1 MWCVVVVSAFSRTVL
16 VPMKHTDRQL
26 LTDLR
31 RALLHLHKVLLEWE
45 RDAYERVHG
54 RMSAAGLLKV
64 IVSDPQFAWLRPIT
78 ELIVRID
85 GALEAEAPDTR
96 IDVDLL
102 VTQARGILAPDDPS
116 GVYAQRYHAALQELP
131 DAVIAHG
138 RVTRLLKD
146 VPTRETLH

>member
-1 MWCVVVVSAFSRTVL
+1 
-16 VPMKHTDRQL
+16 MKQTERQL

-45 RDAYERVHG
+45 RAAYERVHG

-78 ELIVRID
+78 EIIVRID
-85 GALEAEAPDTR
+85 GALEADADTPV
-96 IDVDLL
+96 DVDLL
-102 VTQARGILAPDDPS
+102 VTHARAIISPDDPA
-116 GVYAQRYHAALQELP
+116 GAYAQRYRAALQELP

-138 RVTRLLKD
+138 AVTMLLKD
-146 VPTRETLH
+146 VPNRETLH

>member
-1 MWCVVVVSAFSRTVL
+1 
-16 VPMKHTDRQL
+16 MKHADRQL

-45 RDAYERVHG
+45 RAAYERVHG
-54 RMSAAGLLKV
+54 RMSAAGLLAV
-64 IVSDPQFAWLRPIT
+64 IVGDPQFAWLRPMT

-85 GALEAEAPDTR
+85 AALEAEAPDAP
-96 IDVDLL
+96 VDADLF
-102 VTQARGILAPDDPS
+102 VSQARAIVAPDDPS
-116 GVYAQRYHAALQELP
+116 GAYAQRYHAALQELP

-138 RVTRLLKD
+138 RVTSLLKD